1 MSDNQSKQ
9 KVTYTYEQRRVLV
22 LKEAFQR
29 DLNLFIKMLDD
40 VPKDWTL
47 TVISDGPVRELI
59 VNVPA
64 KKR

>member
-1 MSDNQSKQ
+1 
-9 KVTYTYEQRRVLV
+9 
-22 LKEAFQR
+22 
-29 DLNLFIKMLDD
+29 MLDD